1 MKNLENSVIP
11 IWKPKNIYSN
21 TIVDIVRKATKS
33 KAGHAGTLDPFAE
46 GVLVVCTG
54 EKTKIIQNIQSQSK
68 RYLARI
74 SLGKETT
81 TLDVFG
87 DVLKK
92 KKVPKINIKKVD
104 SILEDF
110 KGKIMQSPPA
120 FSAIRRNNVRLYSLA
135 RKDIFIKLKPRE
147 VEFFSIKVR
156 ELKDSYIDIEVE
168 CSKGTYIRSL
178 ARDIAVKIGTVGHL
192 HSLKRLSVGAFDRKK
207 CEDFDFILDENL

>member
-147 VEFFSIKVR
+147 VEVFSIKVR

>member
-1 MKNLENSVIP
+1 MRNLENSIIP

-21 TIVDIVRKATKS
+21 TIVDIVKRVSKS

-54 EKTKIIQNIQSQSK
+54 DKTKIISDIQSQNK

-74 SLGKETT
+74 ALGEETT

-87 DVLKK
+87 DVLKRK
-92 KKVPKINIKKVD
+92 KIPNIDMERIESTLK
-104 SILEDF
+104 DF

-120 FSAIRRNNVRLYSLA
+120 FSAVRRNNVRLYSLA

-147 VEFFSIKVR
+147 VEVFSIKVTQ
-156 ELKDSYIDIEVE
+156 LKKKYIDIEVK
-168 CSKGTYIRSL
+168 CGKGTYIRSL
-178 ARDIAVKIGTVGHL
+178 ARDIATEIGTVGHL
-192 HSLKRLSVGAFDRKK
+192 RSLKRLSIGDFDKKK
-207 CEDFDFILDENL
+207 CEDFKFILDENL

>member
-1 MKNLENSVIP
+1 MKNLENSIIP

-147 VEFFSIKVR
+147 VEVFSIKVR